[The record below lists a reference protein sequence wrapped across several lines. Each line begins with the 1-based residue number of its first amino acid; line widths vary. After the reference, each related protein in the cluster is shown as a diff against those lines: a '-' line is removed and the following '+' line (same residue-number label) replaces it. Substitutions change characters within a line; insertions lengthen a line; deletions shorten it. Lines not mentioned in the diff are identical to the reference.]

1 MHVLR
6 YLLFQHVLLFT
17 TKKKK
22 KNLSNLI
29 FCIQK
34 VFRVKK
40 IINSSY
46 CPLIIKGHLKTTFEK
61 QERRNV
67 PFHLFVSSEAND
79 NQNDDDDDDDQD
91 DGDHPGEDL
100 AVGVILG
107 TGADVVVQFVV
118 TDIGVHARV
127 TQALVD
133 VRLTIFPLVASSAI
147 ALVVVI
153 EAVSSMGVFTR
164 EYAGG

>member
-1 MHVLR
+1 MSINNLR
-6 YLLFQHVLLFT
+6 PF
-17 TKKKK
+17 
-22 KNLSNLI
+22 
-29 FCIQK
+29 
-34 VFRVKK
+34 
-40 IINSSY
+40 
-46 CPLIIKGHLKTTFEK
+46 KTIFEK

>member
-1 MHVLR
+1 MS
-6 YLLFQHVLLFT
+6 T
-17 TKKKK
+17 ETD
-22 KNLSNLI
+22 
-29 FCIQK
+29 
-34 VFRVKK
+34 
-40 IINSSY
+40 
-46 CPLIIKGHLKTTFEK
+46 
-61 QERRNV
+61 
-67 PFHLFVSSEAND
+67 D
-79 NQNDDDDDDDQD
+79 NKNDDDDDDDQD

-100 AVGVILG
+100 TVGVILR
-107 TGADVVVQFVV
+107 TGADIVVQFVV

-133 VRLTIFPLVASSAI
+133 VRLTIFPLVAPSAI